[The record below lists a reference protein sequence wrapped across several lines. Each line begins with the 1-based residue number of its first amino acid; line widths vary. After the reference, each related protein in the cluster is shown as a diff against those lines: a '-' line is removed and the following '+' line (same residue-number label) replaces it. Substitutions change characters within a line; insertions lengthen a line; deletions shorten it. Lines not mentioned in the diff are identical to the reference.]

1 MPSLSLN
8 IGLNNGR
15 KLPFGGGGT
24 PSPLLI
30 ATTPNISVF
39 VPGVTTFSMTQQ
51 GGALNPYWQTSFD
64 ENNWSLSGF
73 AGDWRITDGDGDS
86 QFALNPSTSLTTI
99 PTTGWT
105 QGGNPIAIT
114 ITAA

>member
-8 IGLNNGR
+8 VGLNNGR

-24 PSPLLI
+24 PGPLLI
-30 ATTPNISVF
+30 ATTPNISVV
-39 VPGVTTFSMTQQ
+39 VPSVTTFSMTQA

-64 ENNWSLSGF
+64 ENNWSLRGF
-73 AGDWRITDGDGDS
+73 AGVWQLIDGDGS
-86 QFALNPSTSLTTI
+86 EYATNPSSSLTTI
-99 PTTGWT
+99 PQENWT
-105 QGGNPIAIT
+105 PSIT